1 MTKSTTKAP
10 ARYHP
15 LLVTFHWFIALFVFA
30 ELVAGFYIKG
40 LPNEP
45 AKWGPLGVHMLVGRT
60 ILFLMIVRLITRF
73 VTKNLHL
80 PIQSEGYLTW
90 PPDSSTHFCISASLR
105 RQLQGWAQQ
114 RKLG

>member
-1 MTKSTTKAP
+1 LSAKQLSHKVSLNSEKIVTKSTTEAP

-40 LPNEP
+40 LPNKP

-60 ILFLMIVRLITRF
+60 FLFLMIVRLITRWWCY
-73 VTKNLHL
+73 K
-80 PIQSEGYLTW
+80 
-90 PPDSSTHFCISASLR
+90 ISDR
-105 RQLQGWAQQ
+105 
-114 RKLG
+114 